1 MLDFLTQPKF
11 PQTALGI
18 EKDRL
23 TAISLSR
30 EGGGAFGVRNGA
42 VIELPPGLLTP
53 SFTERNIHSPERF
66 RASVEE
72 VMTAAGLLGQRSWSV
87 SLPSSSARSAIITLD
102 ETALQK
108 GDSEDILDWKAEQ
121 TFGLPA
127 DRLRITREKITS
139 ESGKARYF
147 ATAVQLSVIEE
158 FELVFESMGVSAGL
172 ILPRAICESNW
183 LISTASYA
191 DSLLISSNDEGFTA
205 VVLRG
210 DEPSVV
216 RSVTCSPGERD
227 DEIYRLLMFYQ
238 DRFVPNA
245 GETPL
250 ERILAVGEIAPEKLR
265 QISKEALGYE
275 INVMEPRDVGFVTP
289 GGLSFADL
297 AAPAGLAVFGM

>member
-18 EKDRL
+18 EKGRL
-23 TAISLSR
+23 TALSLSR
-30 EGGGAFGVRNGA
+30 EGRGTFGVRNGA
-42 VIELPPGLLTP
+42 VIEMPPGLITP
-53 SFTERNIHSPERF
+53 SFTDRNIHSPQRF

-87 SLPSSSARSAIITLD
+87 SLPSSSARSAIVTLD

-108 GDSEDILDWKAEQ
+108 GDSEEILDWKAEQ

-127 DRLRITREKITS
+127 ERLRITREKITS

-158 FELVFESMGVSAGL
+158 YELVFEAMGIKAGL
-172 ILPRAICESNW
+172 VLPRAICESNW

-210 DEPSVV
+210 SEPNVV
-216 RSVTCSPGERD
+216 RSVTCSPAEQD

-238 DRFVPNA
+238 DRFVQNSA
-245 GETPL
+245 EMPL
-250 ERILAVGEIAPEKLR
+250 ERVLAIGEIAPEKLR
-265 QISKEALGYE
+265 QISREALGRE
-275 INVMEPRDVGFVTP
+275 VTVMDPRDVGFMTP

-297 AAPAGLAVFGM
+297 AAPAGLAAFGM